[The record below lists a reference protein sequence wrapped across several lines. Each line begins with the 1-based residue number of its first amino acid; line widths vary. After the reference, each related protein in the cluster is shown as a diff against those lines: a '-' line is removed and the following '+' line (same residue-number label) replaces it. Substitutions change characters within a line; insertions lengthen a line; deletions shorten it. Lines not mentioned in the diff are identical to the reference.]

1 MAAVNN
7 VKQALSQEELGDLA
21 STLPGS
27 RIKQIARNNLNMDVD
42 VIDFLQDEAKGNNWR
57 FIYKLLDRYR
67 QDKENP
73 RQVIIII
80 QNNLIPTDYLFALTN
95 QDVCIPFISIHNL

>member
-7 VKQALSQEELGDLA
+7 VKPPLSQEELGDLA

-27 RIKQIARNNLNMDVD
+27 RIKQIARNILNMDVD
-42 VIDFLQDEAKGNNWR
+42 VIDFLQDEAKGNNWK
-57 FIYKLLDRYR
+57 FIYKLLDRYG

-73 RQVIIII
+73 RQVIII
-80 QNNLIPTDYLFALTN
+80 QNNLIQTDYLFALTN
-95 QDVCIPFISIHNL
+95 QDVCISFISIYNL